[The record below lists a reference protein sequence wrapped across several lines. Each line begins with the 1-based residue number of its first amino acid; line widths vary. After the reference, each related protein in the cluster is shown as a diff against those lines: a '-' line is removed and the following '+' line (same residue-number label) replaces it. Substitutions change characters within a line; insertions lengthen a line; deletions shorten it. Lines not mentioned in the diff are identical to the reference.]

1 MDILFAR
8 EVVAVA
14 DADIVGA
21 ITFCGHQAQAL
32 GLSERQ
38 SRGRGAESR
47 AISEAD
53 LTIFGLTNHLG
64 VLSVHI
70 QKHIEDAAAVL
81 ENAISV
87 YCAAC
92 GVHTVPVHLEAKAI
106 HAFGKVGRQGEGGR
120 IEHIAI
126 ADGRSRAILAF
137 IVGEG
142 DDVGLGG
149 KGLVVVDEGVKL
161 SIIAIVKIDIAVHP
175 VGSKVEA
182 HGQGIARAR
191 RDELVGGIN
200 IYGLGRHTDGLRTI
214 T

>member
-1 MDILFAR
+1 M
-8 EVVAVA
+8 
-14 DADIVGA
+14 
-21 ITFCGHQAQAL
+21 
-32 GLSERQ
+32 
-38 SRGRGAESR
+38 
-47 AISEAD
+47 
-53 LTIFGLTNHLG
+53 
-64 VLSVHI
+64 HI
-70 QKHIEDAAAVL
+70 QKHIEDATAVL
-81 ENAISV
+81 ENTISV

-149 KGLVVVDEGVKL
+149 KGLVVVDERIKL
-161 SIIAIVKIDIAVHP
+161 SVIAIVKIDIAVHP

>member
-1 MDILFAR
+1 MT
-8 EVVAVA
+8 

-92 GVHTVPVHLEAKAI
+92 GVHTVPVHLEAEAI
-106 HAFGKVGRQGEGGR
+106 HTFGKVGRQGEGGR

-142 DDVGLGG
+142 DDVGLSG
-149 KGLVVVDEGVKL
+149 KGLVVVDEGIKL
-161 SIIAIVKIDIAVHP
+161 SVIAIVKVDVAVHP

-191 RDELVGGIN
+191 RDELIGGIN